1 MSAIA
6 MARLSVATDR
16 PPRFNAAN
24 QDTIMAM
31 GGVPPL
37 IGLLP
42 GASGP
47 EVQAQCAFALME
59 ITRDNPEI
67 QTLIYDLGGVAPL
80 TV

>member
-1 MSAIA
+1 
-6 MARLSVATDR
+6 
-16 PPRFNAAN
+16 
-24 QDTIMAM
+24 MAM